1 MLDVQAKEDP
11 DDVFGRWLW
20 EEMVKKDSKESDSEY
35 EASEVHDHPYQRQ
48 AGSVGLHPFA
58 KKQCVYVYIY
68 ISLLLCTCVP
78 VAWIGAKF
86 GHFREMH
93 PNPVKKHLQM
103 SPQMQNAHRSGES
116 ATHRMHAFRRSDCS
130 HLSLKR

>member
-68 ISLLLCTCVP
+68 IYHFYYVHVFQLLGL
-78 VAWIGAKF
+78 
-86 GHFREMH
+86 E
-93 PNPVKKHLQM
+93 
-103 SPQMQNAHRSGES
+103 
-116 ATHRMHAFRRSDCS
+116 
-130 HLSLKR
+130 LSLVISGKCTRTL